1 MPVTLSS
8 PLNVFGGNTDMT
20 DLVQLTT
27 GATGAIGLTATSRP
41 IQLIQTSGNTT
52 VTLPVAGAWTGQF
65 ITIKRVEVAGAT
77 PSNHTVTINNAAAST
92 LAVLPVDKLGEASFY
107 SNGTAIYAWA
117 ADNA

>member
-41 IQLIQTSGNTT
+41 IQLIETVANTT
-52 VTLPVAGAWTGQF
+52 VTLPAAATWTGQF
-65 ITIKRVEVAGAT
+65 ITIKRVEVAGGTVSA
-77 PSNHTVTINNAAAST
+77 HTVTINNAAASA
-92 LAVLPVDKLGEASFY
+92 LAVIPNSKLGEASFY
-107 SNGTAIYAWA
+107 SNGTTVYAWA
-117 ADNA
+117 ACLN